1 MENAQ
6 WPQLTA
12 AAYGLNVVATYGIG
26 AGGFKKM
33 GLLSP
38 MSKFRTNKEISA
50 IHSTLV
56 TPVSIL
62 KRALRSSAEH
72 RLASGKFRHFGI
84 RLHHPISEIVTSEAG
99 I

>member
-56 TPVSIL
+56 TPVSHSETSVAVQC
-62 KRALRSSAEH
+62 RTPT
-72 RLASGKFRHFGI
+72 GKWEVPPLWHTI
-84 RLHHPISEIVTSEAG
+84 APSYQ
-99 I
+99 